1 MKQFGQK
8 IKKIVNKT
16 KSQKLDMVDRL
27 EKSTSATMANQSR
40 LVRTIDQ
47 GRS

>member
-1 MKQFGQK
+1 MEMKQFGQK

-27 EKSTSATMANQSR
+27 
-40 LVRTIDQ
+40 VRKINI
-47 GRS
+47 GHHGKPIKIGAHH